1 MFLPKNHSLTQ
12 ARVWDGGKLYGI
24 WVSGGKRRRNHCS
37 GAKSKHSESVTRNLQ
52 TFGFRDK
59 KSANIGFFEKKSEKV
74 SPGGISRF
82 G

>member
-1 MFLPKNHSLTQ
+1 MGWWEAIWNMGF
-12 ARVWDGGKLYGI
+12 RGKEKEKPLFRCKIQTFG
-24 WVSGGKRRRNHCS
+24 VRDS
-37 GAKSKHSESVTRNLQ
+37 RNLQ